1 MFFKCPICKVLLDMG
16 DGKDRVVCK
25 GFCGK
30 TFHINCLNLNMDKKV
45 LETAA
50 CGSFLLFCDQCSKLQ
65 GSVVMRRFL
74 SEAEDELADLVENL
88 RSLTQKVDEMVSNA
102 VASVRA
108 NVAEDNKTP
117 APVAALSPA
126 VKTRAQ
132 RAKAAKEK
140 AEKQEIP
147 ATRLTDEERRFL
159 VLSRIHPDTTSDKI
173 GNFIRRK
180 TGITNIRCHLM
191 IPRGKTVNE
200 LEYVSFKV
208 GVGVANYSML
218 MVPELWRANVLVRDF
233 EKRNRRLKPAFP
245 RF

>member
-1 MFFKCPICKVLLDMG
+1 MG
-16 DGKDRVVCK
+16 DGKDRAVCK

-45 LETAA
+45 LETVRA
-50 CGSFLLFCDQCSKLQ
+50 CGSFLLFCDRCSKLQ
-65 GSVVMRRFL
+65 DSVVMRRFL
-74 SEAEDELADLVENL
+74 SEAEDDLANLAENL
-88 RSLTQKVDEMVSNA
+88 RSLTQKVDEMCSNA
-102 VASVRA
+102 VAAVRA
-108 NVAEDNKTP
+108 TVAEDKKTP
-117 APVAALSPA
+117 APVAELSPA

-147 ATRLTDEERRFL
+147 ATRPHTDEERRFL

-173 GNFIRRK
+173 GNFNRRK
-180 TGITNIRCHLM
+180 TYVTNIRCHLM

-208 GVGVANYSML
+208 GVEAANYSML
-218 MVPELWRANVLVRDF
+218 MVAELWPLWLEMSRKGIDD
-233 EKRNRRLKPAFP
+233 
-245 RF
+245 